1 MREGASI
8 VEIYTLLKFVHV
20 TAVII
25 WIGGVTAVSVLTARL
40 SLEQDRAAAGV
51 LLRQAGFFG
60 QAVVLPAAVITLLAG
75 AATAGSAGIPMSS
88 LWITWGFAAIFGSI
102 LLGAI
107 FIRRATGELGKL
119 AASAQPDDARLI
131 GVRRRLSTLNAL
143 NVLLLLSAVWAMVA
157 KPAL

>member
-1 MREGASI
+1 
-8 VEIYTLLKFVHV
+8 VEIFTLLKFVHV
-20 TAVII
+20 AAVII
-25 WIGGVTAVSVLTARL
+25 WIGGVAAVSVLTARL
-40 SLEQDRAAAGV
+40 SLEQDRAAAAV

-60 QAVVLPAAVITLLAG
+60 QAVVFPAAVITLLAG

-88 LWITWGFAAIFGSI
+88 LWIAWGFTAIVGSI

-119 AASAQPDDARLI
+119 TATASSDDARLV
-131 GVRRRLSTLNAL
+131 GARRRLTTLNAL

-157 KPAL
+157 KPTL